1 MKNFIKK
8 FIVPII
14 TIIVAVILTA
24 VYFIAIMPKAT
35 DGEKSVVI
43 NLNYKENEFEYKVKT
58 DANTVLE
65 LLLEVDE
72 VYDIGIET
80 ASSIYGEYVT
90 SLKGVSEDVENGY
103 YYSYKI
109 EGVEFA
115 NGISIQ
121 TIKDGDVITF
131 EYGKSTYDENFNL
144 IDFSY
149 QGKGQ
154 TSNIEKLQ
162 VAFICI
168 SSVLVLTAVLYGVII
183 IIKGG
188 KNGKV

>member
-14 TIIVAVILTA
+14 TITVAVILTA

-43 NLNYKENEFEYKVKT
+43 NLNYKENEFEYKFKT

-72 VYDIGIET
+72 VYDIGLET
-80 ASSIYGEYVT
+80 TSSIYGEYVT
-90 SLKGVSEDVENGY
+90 SLKGVSEDAENGY

-109 EGVEFA
+109 VGVEFA

-168 SSVLVLTAVLYGVII
+168 SFVLVLTAVLYGVII
-183 IIKGG
+183 IIKGR

>member
-72 VYDIGIET
+72 VYDIGLEM

-90 SLKGVSEDVENGY
+90 SLKGVSVDAENGY

-109 EGVEFA
+109 VGVEFA

-154 TSNIEKLQ
+154 NSNIEKLH

-168 SSVLVLTAVLYGVII
+168 SFVLVLTAVLYGVII
-183 IIKGG
+183 IIKGR